1 MKIRCLEDRDF
12 PQLANIHREFYK
24 DEFIFPE
31 LKDPKWLSKFVV
43 TDEFDNVVVFGG
55 NKILLEAIA
64 ITDKRRSVR
73 ERREALYKL
82 LQAELFCC
90 SVYNFDQL
98 HAFIQDPVWAA
109 HLKKNGF
116 RACKGS
122 ALVIDAMGRD

>member
-1 MKIRCLEDRDF
+1 M
-12 PQLANIHREFYK
+12 ASYH
-24 DEFIFPE
+24 
-31 LKDPKWLSKFVV
+31 
-43 TDEFDNVVVFGG
+43 

-116 RACKGS
+116 RVCKGS
-122 ALVIDAMGRD
+122 ALVIDAMGRY